1 MPRSKAAAAS
11 PKASTKKKSGGTP
24 KVKGAST
31 PKANGASTPK
41 ANGASTPKVNGAS
54 TPKANGASTPK
65 VNGASTP
72 KVNGASTP
80 KAAKRSPATPLGDG
94 RADMVERPARSTD
107 EETEEPPTSVEG
119 EIQCARDRWFRVE
132 GHLHLG
138 LGLTLGKIYPASDLN
153 RKCKGDQKKLKRLL
167 EMMESEELLTEVAK
181 PPERPK
187 ASGKRLKKE
196 LSPSS
201 ARRANEDADQEKQRL
216 RRRALSRRICLGQ
229 LVWDCSQ
236 KEPRA
241 ARVTAIAAERSQPFL
256 IRHLD
261 APKGPSNTSFKVG
274 EEVLV
279 DDKRGVC
286 IWDGRPEH
294 DYAKVRWS
302 DGSESGILPICRIR
316 TEEAHF
322 YEETFVAD
330 HDLEPLSLSRLLSS
344 RGKEIPDLVVE
355 APRCEN
361 DYTMQPP
368 MEVRIRSS
376 DLRRQLEVGE
386 VAWCSQ
392 AGRPPWPVRLLSF
405 TEGLDGPAGRL
416 WKVNYLECDME
427 EQVLASRL
435 SAFRPGDA
443 LALAEVARLAEQEFR
458 NTSESRAAKAAAA
471 AEVKVN
477 QEQRDSS
484 ASLGGAVSV

>member
-1 MPRSKAAAAS
+1 MARSKAAAAS
-11 PKASTKKKSGGTP
+11 TKRSKSGPGTP
-24 KVKGAST
+24 KVKGT
-31 PKANGASTPK
+31 
-41 ANGASTPKVNGAS
+41 
-54 TPKANGASTPK
+54 
-65 VNGASTP
+65 
-72 KVNGASTP
+72 STP
-80 KAAKRSPATPLGDG
+80 KAAKRSPATPVAMKDVDDG
-94 RADMVERPARSTD
+94 RANMPERPACPD
-107 EETEEPPTSVEG
+107 EDSEVEG

-138 LGLTLGKIYPASDLN
+138 LSLTLGKIYPESELN
-153 RKCKGDQKKLKRLL
+153 RRCKGDQRKLKRLL
-167 EMMESEELLTEVAK
+167 EMKSSEELLTEVAK

-187 ASGKRLKKE
+187 LTSGKRIKKE

-216 RRRALSRRICLGQ
+216 RRRALSRRICFGQ

-241 ARVTAIAAERSQPFL
+241 ARVTAIAAERSEPFL

-279 DDKRGVC
+279 DERRGVC

-316 TEEAHF
+316 TEQAHF

-344 RGKEIPDLVVE
+344 RGKQEPDLVVE
-355 APRCEN
+355 VAPTGN
-361 DYTMQPP
+361 DCTMQPP

-376 DLRRQLEVGE
+376 EMRRQLEVGQ

-416 WKVNYLECDME
+416 WTVKYLECDME
-427 EQVLASRL
+427 EQVLATRL

-458 NTSESRAAKAAAA
+458 NTSELRAAKAAAA
-471 AEVKVN
+471 AEVKVK
-477 QEQRDSS
+477 QEQREAS
-484 ASLGGAVSV
+484 ASLVCAVSV